1 MKFRLFSLTT
11 EVAHALSAGLCALA
25 IASGTFAAEPTPP
38 IAPVR
43 DVVQVLHGVTVH
55 DPYRY
60 LENVKDPEVQ
70 AWLRAQGE
78 VTRQTLDKID
88 LRERLLKRIVE
99 LSAATGDSIN
109 SVLRM
114 PLNRVYY
121 LKRATG
127 ETQFKLMMRIGLD
140 GAEKVLVDPQVDT
153 QRTGVPHAVNY
164 FVPSWDGK
172 YLAYGMSA
180 GGSEDASLYILN
192 IENRTTVGAPI
203 PRVPEAL
210 VSWLPDSKSF
220 TYNQLKALKPG
231 QPETETYLDSR
242 VMWLKVG
249 QPQSKAVAVF
259 GPTVTRKLGLARLDV
274 GKIIFNLDSKW
285 MVARTT
291 DTTLPEGFLFVA
303 KAADLGKPDV
313 AWKRIA
319 TYADK
324 ITDVAL
330 KGDDLYL
337 MTYTQAPRNH
347 VLKLDLKKPRLA
359 LARVVATPPK
369 DGVLEDFSVNRDALV
384 ASIREG
390 TSVGVRRF
398 ARGDTAGQAIT
409 LPFPG
414 AAAVH
419 DDPAH
424 AYSSISYS
432 LSGWTQ
438 LPRAFVFDGKDS
450 LESGLYSRVAENVA
464 SDVEVVEVKAPSHDG
479 TLIPMTVLY
488 KKGIKLDGNNPT
500 LLNGYGAYGF
510 SETARFSPSSM
521 VWLEQGGV
529 LAYANVRGS
538 GVYGNDWYKAG
549 FKTTKSNT
557 WKDGVA
563 CAQYLIGQGY
573 TSPKTLAVT
582 GGSAGGIFVGRAV
595 TTAPEL
601 FAAAIFNVGMMDTI
615 RSEESANGIT
625 NISEFGSVKNASE
638 FSALLDMSTYHNIK
652 DGTAYP
658 AVLLVHGLN
667 DPRVDVWESGKAA
680 ARLQAASSS
689 GKPVL
694 LRLDLQAGHGVG
706 STATQR
712 YAEAAD
718 SYSFLLWQ
726 MGRAQLQP

>member
-1 MKFRLFSLTT
+1 MKHLAAT
-11 EVAHALSAGLCALA
+11 ALPLRAGLWSLA
-25 IASGTFAAEPTPP
+25 IASGTFAAEPVVP

-60 LENVKDPEVQ
+60 MENVKDPEVQ
-70 AWLRAQGE
+70 TWLRAQGD

-88 LRERLLKRIVE
+88 LREHLLKRIVE
-99 LSAATGDSIN
+99 LSTATGDSIN
-109 SVLRM
+109 SVVRM
-114 PLNRVYY
+114 PLDRVYY
-121 LKRATG
+121 LKRPRG
-127 ETQFKLMMRIGLD
+127 ETQFKLMMRIGLA
-140 GAEKVLVDPQVDT
+140 GAEKVLVDPEVDT
-153 QRTGVPHAVNY
+153 RRTGVPHAVNY

-172 YLAYGMSA
+172 YVAYGMSA

-192 IENRTTVGAPI
+192 ISDGTLAGSPI
-203 PRVPEAL
+203 PRVQEPV

-220 TYNQLKALKPG
+220 TYNQLKGLKPG

-259 GPTVTRKLGLARLDV
+259 GPTVTKGLGLARLDV
-274 GKIIFNLDSKW
+274 GGIIFSVDSKW
-285 MVARTT
+285 MLARTT

-303 KAADLGKPDV
+303 KLADLGKSDV
-313 AWKRIA
+313 DWKRIS

-347 VLKLDLKKPRLA
+347 VLKLDLNKPQLK

-369 DGVLEDFSVNRDALV
+369 DGVLEDFSLNRDALV
-384 ASIREG
+384 ASIRDG
-390 TSVGVRRF
+390 TSIGVRRY
-398 ARGDTAGQAIT
+398 APGDTVGQAIAM
-409 LPFPG
+409 PFPG
-414 AAAVH
+414 AAGVH
-419 DDPAH
+419 ADPAH
-424 AYSSISYS
+424 AYRNILYS

-438 LPRAFVFDGKDS
+438 LPRTFVFDGRGSVD
-450 LESGLYSRVAENVA
+450 SGLRTQG
-464 SDVEVVEVKAPSHDG
+464 VEPALPEIEISEVKAASHDG
-479 TLIPMTVLY
+479 TLIPMTVLH

-500 LLNGYGAYGF
+500 LLDGYGAYGF

-521 VWLEQGGV
+521 VWIERGGV

-538 GVYGNDWYKAG
+538 GVFGNDWYKAG

-563 CAQYLIGQGY
+563 CAQYLIRQGY
-573 TSPKTLAVT
+573 ASPKTLAVM

-625 NISEFGSVKNASE
+625 NISEFGSIQNALE
-638 FSALLDMSTYHNIK
+638 FAALLDMSTYHNIK
-652 DGTAYP
+652 DGSAYP

-667 DPRVDVWESGKAA
+667 DPRVNVWESGKAA
-680 ARLQAASSS
+680 ARLQAASIS

-694 LRLDLQAGHGVG
+694 LRLDLQAGHGIG

-726 MGRAQLQP
+726 MGRAQLKP